1 MTQEFTMMVPL
12 DLTVSSN
19 RTAERWKRGKVKDA
33 MRALTRANARHLVPM
48 GSATITVGIVKRTA
62 GKYDPSNTSDTWKGM
77 ADELVDMGV
86 IDADDWTHLLGP
98 LPCHRG
104 IDRTLPA
111 GQLRAVVTLTE
122 YTGWPFDII
131 PGAVSA

>member
-1 MTQEFTMMVPL
+1 MTQEFTMTVPL

-62 GKYDPSNTSDTWKGM
+62 GKYDPSNLSDSFKGCV
-77 ADELVDMGV
+77 DELVTMGV
-86 IDADDWTHLLGP
+86 LDEDDWTHVLGP
-98 LPCHRG
+98 LMCHRAV
-104 IDRTLPA
+104 DRTMPV

-122 YTGWPFDII
+122 YTGWPFVIEGVDH
-131 PGAVSA
+131 GA